1 MVSKTKSKTKKGRKQ
16 SKVSKKSKPLKRT
29 TLKKPTSK
37 KTHASAQ
44 RKKKTSRKPKSVIAA
59 PSPVSPIT
67 RDDKLPV
74 NEEILLSSSSE
85 EANSAINGTQENPI
99 IDTEHT
105 IDNDESITSDL
116 DEGEVIPDNDD
127 VSKPL

>member
-1 MVSKTKSKTKKGRKQ
+1 MVSKTKSKIKKGGKR

-29 TLKKPTSK
+29 IKKPTSK

-59 PSPVSPIT
+59 PSPASPIT
-67 RDDKLPV
+67 RDDKLSV

-85 EANSAINGTQENPI
+85 EANPAINGTQENAI
-99 IDTEHT
+99 IDTGIT
-105 IDNDESITSDL
+105 RDNDESITSDL
-116 DEGEVIPDNDD
+116 DEGQGIPDNDD
-127 VSKPL
+127 ASNPF